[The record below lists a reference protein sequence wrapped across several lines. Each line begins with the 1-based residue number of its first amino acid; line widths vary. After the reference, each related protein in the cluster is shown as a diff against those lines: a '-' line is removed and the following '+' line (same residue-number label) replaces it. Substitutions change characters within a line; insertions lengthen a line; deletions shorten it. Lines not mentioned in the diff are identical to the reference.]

1 MRLIFLG
8 APGSGKGTLGEM
20 VSRATGF
27 PRVST
32 GDLLRKAVREGTPTG
47 RKAEAVM
54 KAGGLVDDAIVTELV
69 RDRISAPDCL
79 GGYILDGYP
88 RTVAQ
93 ARAVDAIDTGRPEL
107 AIDLTVGEES
117 IVERLC
123 GRRVCPAC
131 GAVFHVNRK
140 PPQAAGV
147 CDACGG
153 ELIQRSD
160 DAPDTVR
167 ERLRVY
173 REATAPLEDYYR
185 AKGTY
190 RAIDGEGYAED
201 VYARIAALMTKEG
214 RPL

>member
-32 GDLLRKAVREGTPTG
+32 GDLLRKAVREGAPVG
-47 RKAEAVM
+47 RKAEAIM
-54 KAGGLVDDAIVTELV
+54 KAGGLVDDATVTELV
-69 RDRISAPDCL
+69 RDRIAAPDCL

-88 RTVAQ
+88 RTIAQ
-93 ARAVDAIDTGRPEL
+93 ARAVEAIDPVRPEIVLDL
-107 AIDLTVGEES
+107 AVGEET
-117 IVERLC
+117 IVNRLS

-131 GAVFHVNRK
+131 GAVFHVTGM
-140 PPQAAGV
+140 PPKTAGV
-147 CDACGG
+147 CDVCGG
-153 ELIQRSD
+153 ELVQRPD
-160 DAPDTVR
+160 DAPSTVR

-185 AKGTY
+185 GKSTY
-190 RAIDGEGYAED
+190 RAVDGEGYAED
-201 VYARIAALMTKEG
+201 VYARIAAVMAGEG
-214 RPL
+214 HPL

>member
-8 APGSGKGTLGEM
+8 APGSGKGTQGEM

-54 KAGGLVDDAIVTELV
+54 KAGGLVDDATVTELV
-69 RDRISAPDCL
+69 RERIAAPDCL

-93 ARAVDAIDTGRPEL
+93 ARAVDAIDPARPEL
-107 AIDLTVGEES
+107 VIDLAASEES
-117 IVERLC
+117 IVERLS

-131 GAVFHVNRK
+131 GAVFHETRK
-140 PPQAAGV
+140 PPKSAGV
-147 CDACGG
+147 CDVCGG
-153 ELIQRSD
+153 ELVQRPD
-160 DAPDTVR
+160 DAPATVR

-173 REATAPLEDYYR
+173 REATAPLEAYYR

-190 RAIDGEGYAED
+190 RAIDGEGYAEE
-201 VYARIAALMTKEG
+201 VFARIAALMAEEG